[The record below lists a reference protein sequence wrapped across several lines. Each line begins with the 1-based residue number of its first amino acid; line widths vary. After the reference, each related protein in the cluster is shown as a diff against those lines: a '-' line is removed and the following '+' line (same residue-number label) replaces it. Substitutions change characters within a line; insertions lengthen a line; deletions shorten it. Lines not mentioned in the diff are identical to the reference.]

1 MSEKFSRSNAA
12 GRRQVHRLQPCIMR
26 GTRQSADLCLRAAT
40 GCCRIRKQVGAI
52 LKVFKCWKSSLV
64 LRFASIRSHLASSC
78 LALDDGMP
86 ELAPT
91 GGRHWPANGVSGGT
105 GSVTMFSGIRG
116 AANRVLHDAVA
127 AAHPCWAH
135 DRQPPLQPGK
145 AAFEA
150 KPPFSVSTGLQG
162 NASIIRFAN
171 SRIRRRDSG
180 C

>member
-26 GTRQSADLCLRAAT
+26 STRQSADLCLRAPT

-52 LKVFKCWKSSLV
+52 LKLFKCWKSSLV
-64 LRFASIRSHLASSC
+64 LRVASIRSQLASSC

-105 GSVTMFSGIRG
+105 RSVTMS
-116 AANRVLHDAVA
+116 AVFEA
-127 AAHPCWAH
+127 QQIVCCMLLLPQHTRAGHMTGNALCNLE
-135 DRQPPLQPGK
+135 RPPLRQNR
-145 AAFEA
+145 
-150 KPPFSVSTGLQG
+150 L
-162 NASIIRFAN
+162 
-171 SRIRRRDSG
+171 SR
-180 C
+180 